1 MKWNTEITKLL
12 SIDYPILL
20 GAMANISNSTLAAAM
35 YRAGG
40 CGVIGS
46 GGFTAD
52 RVREEIRKAKDL
64 LGPNGVYGVNLML
77 QAPNKD
83 DILQVIC
90 EEKVPFV
97 TLGAGNPIPCF
108 EPLHRNGIK
117 CIPVVP
123 NVRLAQKVQAA
134 GADAMVVEGMEAGG
148 HDGKITLTALLENVL
163 PEIEIPVIAAGG
175 ISDGRGIA
183 AALVMGASGVQ
194 IGTRFLL
201 SEECPIHPNAKEA
214 LIRAED
220 TDSTVTGFTRDD
232 SVRGLRNKYS
242 DAYLE
247 KEYSGAS
254 AAELAAF
261 AAGSVPKAAVH
272 GDMENGFLPAGMS
285 LTHLTK
291 VQPVAAIME
300 ELVSETEKTLAKAP
314 QLI

>member
-1 MKWNTEITKLL
+1 MKWNTKITKLL

-64 LGPNGVYGVNLML
+64 LGPDGVYGVNLML

-108 EPLHRNGIK
+108 EPLHRNGIR

-201 SEECPIHPNAKEA
+201 SEECPIHPHAKEA

-247 KEYSGAS
+247 KEYGGAS

-261 AAGSVPKAAVH
+261 AAGSVLKAAIH